1 MDIPKPLTSA
11 FISSVCSMSHVEFLT
26 KCHDLPFL
34 TSKLWIARKCSYP
47 EIPDSDVKRID
58 PDKVQ
63 KMEEDQILFSELRSN

>member
-1 MDIPKPLTSA
+1 
-11 FISSVCSMSHVEFLT
+11 MSRPTL
-26 KCHDLPFL
+26 L

-63 KMEEDQILFSELRSN
+63 KMEEDQNPVL